1 MIKRVCDRCGK
12 EMNTDPMV
20 QCQNP
25 LYKIEYINP
34 PGIAPI
40 DLCEKCSKAFGFWL
54 KVESEDKG

>member
-12 EMNTDPMV
+12 EINTNPV
-20 QCQNP
+20 VRCQNP

-40 DLCEKCSKAFGFWL
+40 DLCEKCSKDFEHWL
-54 KVESEDKG
+54 RTEKEET